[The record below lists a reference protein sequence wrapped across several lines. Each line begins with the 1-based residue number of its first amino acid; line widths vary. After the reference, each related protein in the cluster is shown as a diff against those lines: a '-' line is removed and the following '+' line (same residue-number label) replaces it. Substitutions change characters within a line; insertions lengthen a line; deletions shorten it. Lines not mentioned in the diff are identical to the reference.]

1 MQGSGRLLFER
12 ARRGQ
17 TAFFFLRI
25 SGSGGSRRWMWWR
38 RRLHHSILRT
48 NRIAGLESVNVTIRK
63 TGNVTVARIVPRER
77 ADVGFVG
84 YRLANARV

>member
-1 MQGSGRLLFER
+1 
-12 ARRGQ
+12 
-17 TAFFFLRI
+17 
-25 SGSGGSRRWMWWR
+25 MWWR

-63 TGNVTVARIVPRER
+63 TGNVTVTFYVGKTECITVARIVPRER